1 MQRIVLSTLFA
12 LTLSSFITPST
23 KAQGDRFSQFDLVH
37 LAKQGLFKDHNISS
51 HQAFCSAVT
60 SKQIRAKNLVQ
71 AGINEDRLSPEAIDD
86 KDYLKSV
93 ENKMQRMC
101 VRR

>member
-12 LTLSSFITPST
+12 LTLSSFITPAT

-37 LAKQGLFKDHNISS
+37 LAKQGFFKDHNISS
-51 HQAFCSAVT
+51 HQGFCSAVK
-60 SKQIRAKNLVQ
+60 SKEVKAKDLVK
-71 AGINEDRLSPEAIDD
+71 AGISEDRLSPEAIDD

-101 VRR
+101 IRR